1 MSQFFT
7 TIDKNES
14 KFVGLVHD
22 SNTLQVLYRSA
33 EHETQEQALEEINRF
48 VSSNQI
54 SSSSTTAT
62 TTNNPITAPPS
73 RGCGCGRNR

>member
-7 TIDKNES
+7 TIDKNGP
-14 KFVGLVHD
+14 KFIGLVHD
-22 SNTLQVLYRSA
+22 SNTLQVLYRST

-54 SSSSTTAT
+54 PSSSTTVT
-62 TTNNPITAPPS
+62 TTNNPVTAPPS
-73 RGCGCGRNR
+73 RGCGCRR